1 MASQCGGTILQVRIV
16 GDFERALGRSTRE
29 FAVASRNCGYAKC
42 WEAPGRAPALKDEA
56 LASYVSTLMGGC
68 HSIVTETLF
77 DGVAEQALCTIAVHV
92 PEASSPPS
100 EALI

>member
-1 MASQCGGTILQVRIV
+1 MKSPNSQKAAQVVAGRRSSENPPARLLLPGGVS
-16 GDFERALGRSTRE
+16 GLGQR
-29 FAVASRNCGYAKC
+29 
-42 WEAPGRAPALKDEA
+42 
-56 LASYVSTLMGGC
+56 
-68 HSIVTETLF
+68 HSIVIETLF